1 MTQRE
6 FSQFVTK
13 YEKLVFTIC
22 YQFVKD
28 YHEAENLSQEKFLS
42 AYRHIDT
49 YQGDN
54 YKPWIARIATNKAK
68 DYLNSAYSRRVMLAS
83 SEEDSVETLASV
95 KQIDSSQQPD
105 EMYISKE
112 GSGTI
117 EQMIR
122 SLKEPYR
129 EVCILKFIEE
139 KDTQEIA
146 DLLGRPKKTVETQ
159 LYRARS
165 ILQKQIKE
173 VYHDETK

>member
-1 MTQRE
+1 
-6 FSQFVTK
+6 
-13 YEKLVFTIC
+13 
-22 YQFVKD
+22 
-28 YHEAENLSQEKFLS
+28 
-42 AYRHIDT
+42 
-49 YQGDN
+49 
-54 YKPWIARIATNKAK
+54 
-68 DYLNSAYSRRVMLAS
+68 MLAS

-95 KQIDSSQQPD
+95 KQIDSSQQP
-105 EMYISKE
+105 
-112 GSGTI
+112 

>member
-1 MTQRE
+1 MQGRIGKGNLLLYRGYNCG
-6 FSQFVTK
+6 SRRPC
-13 YEKLVFTIC
+13 EKT
-22 YQFVKD
+22 
-28 YHEAENLSQEKFLS
+28 

>member
-1 MTQRE
+1 
-6 FSQFVTK
+6 
-13 YEKLVFTIC
+13 
-22 YQFVKD
+22 
-28 YHEAENLSQEKFLS
+28 
-42 AYRHIDT
+42 
-49 YQGDN
+49 
-54 YKPWIARIATNKAK
+54 
-68 DYLNSAYSRRVMLAS
+68 
-83 SEEDSVETLASV
+83 
-95 KQIDSSQQPD
+95 
-105 EMYISKE
+105 
-112 GSGTI
+112 
-117 EQMIR
+117 MIR

>member
-1 MTQRE
+1 M
-6 FSQFVTK
+6 
-13 YEKLVFTIC
+13 
-22 YQFVKD
+22 
-28 YHEAENLSQEKFLS
+28 
-42 AYRHIDT
+42 
-49 YQGDN
+49 
-54 YKPWIARIATNKAK
+54 IARIATNKAK

-112 GSGTI
+112 GSGTM
-117 EQMIR
+117 EQGIR

-129 EVCILKFIEE
+129 EVCILKLIEE